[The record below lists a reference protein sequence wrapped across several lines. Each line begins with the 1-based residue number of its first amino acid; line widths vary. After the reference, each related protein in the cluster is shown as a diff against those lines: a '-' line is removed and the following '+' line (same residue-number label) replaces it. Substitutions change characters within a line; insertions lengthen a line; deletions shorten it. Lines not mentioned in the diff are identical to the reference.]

1 MKKILAILIALLAA
15 LAVQTV
21 AFADGE
27 VTEMEPA
34 AAVSEDDETTK
45 TLDTQNKDD
54 QGLTYTLN
62 NDWTATVSAC
72 DPTVTSIKI
81 PSNVESNGQTY
92 TVTSIGDR
100 AFLSCGNLTSV
111 DIPDSVTSIGDY
123 AFANCYIT
131 SVDIPDSVTSIGDGA
146 FVNCRI
152 TSVDIPDSVT
162 SIGDFAFS
170 RCRSLTSVDI
180 PDGVTSIGN
189 AAFSMCYG
197 LASVTIPDSVTS
209 IGRNAFSDCTN
220 LTSVTI
226 PDSVTSIGRNAFSDC
241 TNLTSVTIP
250 DSVTSIGRNAFWG
263 CAGLTSITI
272 PDSVTSIG
280 DFAFYYCTG
289 LTSVTIPGSVTSIG
303 NGAFQDCDRLT
314 RITFEGTVPEY
325 WGYSPFY
332 DCDAMQT
339 ISLSADMTQEQQAAW
354 KSALKAA
361 GLDNKDIQFTGD
373 LISEPTPT
381 PDPTPTTPPVDN
393 NTAAEPASTPTVQQ
407 MEAAERP
414 DPQDVE
420 ATERYNFWMDVKADL
435 RAAAD
440 GKTLRVHVPAD
451 YTNMPASVMETIRL
465 LDADVTVDLRWS
477 GERLTI
483 TPATAQRKTAL
494 KAFWTFAQ
502 LCELY
507 AQ

>member
-27 VTEMEPA
+27 VTEMEPT

-45 TLDTQNKDD
+45 TLNAQNKDD
-54 QGLTYTLN
+54 QGLTYILN
-62 NDWTATVSAC
+62 NDETATVSAC

-92 TVTSIGDR
+92 T
-100 AFLSCGNLTSV
+100 
-111 DIPDSVTSIGDY
+111 
-123 AFANCYIT
+123 
-131 SVDIPDSVTSIGDGA
+131 VTSIGDGA

-197 LASVTIPDSVTS
+197 LA
-209 IGRNAFSDCTN
+209 
-220 LTSVTI
+220 SVTI

-339 ISLSADMTQEQQAAW
+339 VYLSADMTQEQQAAW
-354 KSALKAA
+354 KSALNAA
-361 GLDNKDIQFTGD
+361 GLDNKDIQFTGN

-381 PDPTPTTPPVDN
+381 PDPTPTTPPADN
-393 NTAAEPASTPTVQQ
+393 NTAAEAASTPTVQQ
-407 MEAAERP
+407 MEQRERP

-420 ATERYNFWMDVKADL
+420 ATERYNFWMGVKADL

-451 YTNMPASVMETIRL
+451 YTNMPASVMEQIRL
-465 LDADVTVDLRWS
+465 LDADVTVDLRWN
-477 GERLTI
+477 GERLII

-494 KAFWTFAQ
+494 KAFWTFSQ